1 MTIAL
6 ILVAAVVLVAIAV
19 RGTSRQVQGAAA
31 DGARSIADAHRWRC
45 PACREAFETAG
56 AMDQHMLSHARGPS
70 AAQRPRVRATVAK
83 CHAEAPPWAASCDP
97 GASDTAAGPGAAQPT
112 SAAARRDQAR
122 QAFDRR

>member
-1 MTIAL
+1 MTITL
-6 ILVAAVVLVAIAV
+6 ILAAAVVLVAIGV
-19 RGTSRQVQGAAA
+19 RGTRRQVQRAAA
-31 DGARSIADAHRWRC
+31 DGARTIDDAHRWRC

-97 GASDTAAGPGAAQPT
+97 GASDTAAGPGAAQPS
-112 SAAARRDQAR
+112 SAAARSDQA
-122 QAFDRR
+122 